1 MKLLED
7 ILDNMAGATA
17 AIVRQA
23 QEFKRLETAIEQ
35 ALDIQVKVSSI
46 RNDTL
51 YLQVPSAAQATQ
63 LQYRQYPFLSKLQH
77 EGLVPN
83 VRALKVQVRPDTAV
97 ASRVASSTNP
107 SASPPFSS
115 TSARSVGK
123 SAAKAS
129 ASSGCAPSFI
139 APISP
144 VSVRAYRVWV

>member
-35 ALDIQVKVSSI
+35 VLDIRVKVSSI

-51 YLQVPSAAQATQ
+51 YLQVPNAAQATQ

-77 EGLVPN
+77 EGLIPN
-83 VRALKVQVRPDTAV
+83 VRALKVQVRPDPAP
-97 ASRVASSTNP
+97 ASRVARSQP
-107 SASPPFSS
+107 A
-115 TSARSVGK
+115 AR
-123 SAAKAS
+123 
-129 ASSGCAPSFI
+129 
-139 APISP
+139 
-144 VSVRAYRVWV
+144 

>member
-35 ALDIQVKVSSI
+35 VLDIRVKVSSI

-51 YLQVPSAAQATQ
+51 YLQVPNAAQATQ

-77 EGLVPN
+77 EGLIPN
-83 VRALKVQVRPDTAV
+83 VRALKVQVRPDPAP
-97 ASRVASSTNP
+97 ASRVARQPAKISSDNQ
-107 SASPPFSS
+107 SLLQAH
-115 TSARSVGK
+115 
-123 SAAKAS
+123 AATTDFPALKLALLKLS
-129 ASSGCAPSFI
+129 Q
-139 APISP
+139 
-144 VSVRAYRVWV
+144 R

>member
-35 ALDIQVKVSSI
+35 VLDIRVKVSSI

-51 YLQVPSAAQATQ
+51 YLQVPNAAQATQ

-77 EGLVPN
+77 EGLIPN
-83 VRALKVQVRPDTAV
+83 VRGLKVQVRPDPAP
-97 ASRVASSTNP
+97 ASRVARQPAKISSDNQSLLQAHAATTDFP
-107 SASPPFSS
+107 AL
-115 TSARSVGK
+115 K
-123 SAAKAS
+123 SALLKLS
-129 ASSGCAPSFI
+129 Q
-139 APISP
+139 
-144 VSVRAYRVWV
+144 R

>member
-35 ALDIQVKVSSI
+35 VLDIRVKVSSI

-83 VRALKVQVRPDTAV
+83 VRALKV
-97 ASRVASSTNP
+97 
-107 SASPPFSS
+107 
-115 TSARSVGK
+115 
-123 SAAKAS
+123 
-129 ASSGCAPSFI
+129 
-139 APISP
+139 
-144 VSVRAYRVWV
+144 

>member
-1 MKLLED
+1 MIQLTEDLMKLLED

-35 ALDIQVKVSSI
+35 VLDIRVKVSSI

-97 ASRVASSTNP
+97 ASPVARQPAKISSDNQSLLQAHAATTDFP
-107 SASPPFSS
+107 AL
-115 TSARSVGK
+115 K
-123 SAAKAS
+123 SALLKLS
-129 ASSGCAPSFI
+129 Q
-139 APISP
+139 
-144 VSVRAYRVWV
+144 R

>member
-1 MKLLED
+1 MIQLTEDLMKLLED

-35 ALDIQVKVSSI
+35 VLDIRVKVSSI

-97 ASRVASSTNP
+97 ASRVARQPAKISSDNQSLLQAHAETTDFP
-107 SASPPFSS
+107 AL
-115 TSARSVGK
+115 K
-123 SAAKAS
+123 SALLKLS
-129 ASSGCAPSFI
+129 Q
-139 APISP
+139 
-144 VSVRAYRVWV
+144 R

>member
-35 ALDIQVKVSSI
+35 VLDIRVKVSSI

-51 YLQVPSAAQATQ
+51 YLQVPNAAQATQ

-77 EGLVPN
+77 EGLIPN
-83 VRALKVQVRPDTAV
+83 VRVLKVQVRPDPDKANR
-97 ASRVASSTNP
+97 AARQPAKISSDNQ
-107 SASPPFSS
+107 SLLQAH
-115 TSARSVGK
+115 
-123 SAAKAS
+123 AATTDFPALKLALLKLS
-129 ASSGCAPSFI
+129 Q
-139 APISP
+139 
-144 VSVRAYRVWV
+144 R

>member
-1 MKLLED
+1 MIQLTEDLMKLLED

-35 ALDIQVKVSSI
+35 VLDIRVKVSSI

-97 ASRVASSTNP
+97 ASRIARQPTKISSDNQSLLQAHAATTDFP
-107 SASPPFSS
+107 AL
-115 TSARSVGK
+115 K
-123 SAAKAS
+123 SALLKLS
-129 ASSGCAPSFI
+129 Q
-139 APISP
+139 
-144 VSVRAYRVWV
+144 R

>member
-35 ALDIQVKVSSI
+35 VLDIRVKVSSI

-51 YLQVPSAAQATQ
+51 YLQVPNAAQATQ

-77 EGLVPN
+77 EGLIPN
-83 VRALKVQVRPDTAV
+83 VRALKVQVRPDPAP
-97 ASRVASSTNP
+97 ASRVARQPAKISSDNQSLLQAHAEATDFP
-107 SASPPFSS
+107 AL
-115 TSARSVGK
+115 K
-123 SAAKAS
+123 SALLKLS
-129 ASSGCAPSFI
+129 Q
-139 APISP
+139 
-144 VSVRAYRVWV
+144 R

>member
-1 MKLLED
+1 MIQLTEDLMKLLED

-35 ALDIQVKVSSI
+35 VLDIRVKVSSI

-97 ASRVASSTNP
+97 ASRVARQPAKISSDNKSLLQAHAATTDFP
-107 SASPPFSS
+107 AL
-115 TSARSVGK
+115 K
-123 SAAKAS
+123 SALLKLS
-129 ASSGCAPSFI
+129 Q
-139 APISP
+139 
-144 VSVRAYRVWV
+144 R

>member
-1 MKLLED
+1 MIQLTEDLMKLLED

-35 ALDIQVKVSSI
+35 ALDIRVKVSSI

-97 ASRVASSTNP
+97 ASRVARQPAKISSDNQSLLQAHAETTDFP
-107 SASPPFSS
+107 AL
-115 TSARSVGK
+115 K
-123 SAAKAS
+123 SALLKLS
-129 ASSGCAPSFI
+129 Q
-139 APISP
+139 
-144 VSVRAYRVWV
+144 R

>member
-35 ALDIQVKVSSI
+35 VLDIRVKVSSI

-97 ASRVASSTNP
+97 ASRVARQPAKISSDNQSLLQAHAATTDFP
-107 SASPPFSS
+107 
-115 TSARSVGK
+115 VLK
-123 SAAKAS
+123 SALLKLS
-129 ASSGCAPSFI
+129 Q
-139 APISP
+139 
-144 VSVRAYRVWV
+144 R